1 MANTK
6 ITPFE
11 RFVEPRNFGCA
22 GLIIVILLIVFLEKC
37 STCEVQPDNKS
48 EKQPIQ
54 ISDYNSTNYRLEK

>member
-6 ITPFE
+6 ITLFE

-37 STCEVQPDNKS
+37 SSCGVQPDK
-48 EKQPIQ
+48 EAEIEQTQ
-54 ISDYNSTNYRLEK
+54 ISGTNPTK